1 MNTKDSKEIKQRL
14 NTIDSKLDSLLE
26 STVESRV
33 RIDGMS
39 GQIKL
44 IWTIV
49 TAAISS
55 AAAYI
60 FKQLN

>member
-14 NTIDSKLDSLLE
+14 NTIDSKLDNLLE